1 MAKEDE
7 AAAPTCRICFLG
19 ADEDGDENLGELV
32 SPCNCQGS
40 QSYVHLSC
48 LRRWQR
54 SVQLSGSNH
63 PDETAKE
70 DRHLVC
76 NVCKAEFNL
85 PPQDRTSMM
94 SDLSGMRPEQMGP
107 GMLIVTKKADSDAV
121 SASVQLNLALRAF
134 IESKAAHFHRAV
146 YIISEVRPR
155 EEATPSPSNRMRTTS
170 SSSSSPTA
178 AGSDSDRNGNE
189 VIIGVNLSRPLEV
202 PDVSQLHGAED
213 ERVIQSYREQ
223 GVEVM
228 WMNGGPVKPR
238 TVTCLACVKH
248 IKAELREAV
257 FAKHGVELFMEGPI
271 AVVHGPM
278 RSMLACAAEEAQAAA
293 AVSEEKIV
301 VLAWAGFAQWSC
313 TQLLGEIAR
322 GSWGWGLGTGHDVAH
337 AISAQ
342 RLPPADAERSSL
354 WDQLRYSE
362 RLHWAP
368 DNELSREFESRFPSR
383 SVVASERER
392 DPHAEAV
399 GHLVRQFEA
408 IRRGRDPLLALSRLM
423 GTTSLAGQ
431 QEQDQVQQQ

>member
-1 MAKEDE
+1 MATEDE
-7 AAAPTCRICFLG
+7 ASAPTCRICFLG
-19 ADEDGDENLGELV
+19 ADEDGDESLGQLV
-32 SPCNCQGS
+32 SPCKCQGS

-146 YIISEVRPR
+146 YILTEVRSR
-155 EEATPSPSNRMRTTS
+155 EGSATS
-170 SSSSSPTA
+170 SSSRT
-178 AGSDSDRNGNE
+178 GSD
-189 VIIGVNLSRPLEV
+189 VVLGVNLSRPLEV

-213 ERVIQSYREQ
+213 ERAIQSYREQ

-248 IKAELREAV
+248 IDVERRQAL
-257 FAKHGVELFMEGPI
+257 FIKHGVEQFLEGPI
-271 AVVHGPM
+271 SVVHGPM
-278 RSMLACAAEEAQAAA
+278 RGMLACAAEEAQAAPA
-293 AVSEEKIV
+293 GHQENIV

-322 GSWGWGLGTGHDVAH
+322 GSWGWCCGTGHDVAY
-337 AISAQ
+337 AVAAQ
-342 RLPPADAERSSL
+342 RLPPTDAEGSGL
-354 WDQLRYSE
+354 WDGLRYSE
-362 RLHWAP
+362 RLQWAP
-368 DNELSREFESRFPSR
+368 ENELSREFESRFPR
-383 SVVASERER
+383 SVAVASDREQ

-408 IRRGRDPLLALSRLM
+408 IRRGRDPLLRMEQPRGTHESGRPAGARTGAAAVGSSRLQ
-423 GTTSLAGQ
+423 GC
-431 QEQDQVQQQ
+431 VPH